1 MSTDLSE
8 IHIQGAKFKNN
19 RLTNSLNLS
28 KKLKRFIK
36 TPEMFIEYDTDIHA
50 DESILNIP
58 LTATV
63 LPLAW
68 LTGSDIFLNTLDRD
82 FKESMDTLQSVFK
95 SMFPLPPFS
104 TEIHSEELVVNKIN
118 PIDPERRTGLL
129 FSGGVDST
137 YSMITHQSE
146 NPRLIMHWGVEGPP
160 YPVYRNYWEMVNRTY
175 KDFANKNELAFNL
188 TKTNV
193 LEILDPRKIE
203 HRFHKELYYGSL
215 WVRLQH
221 SLVLL
226 SLVAPLSMNR
236 FDRLLIAASNWRGSR
251 ATVDPDRP
259 HSQRPETDERIGWAG
274 LSVKHDGYIPRNKK
288 IKVIGEHINSN
299 KLTLRACLARPG
311 DQTTPEKMNC
321 NNCSKCH
328 RTIMQL
334 VQFQHDP
341 EELGF
346 SVDDSTFNKIREY
359 YSRHGLDSFGINSQT
374 LLPENFE
381 HNFYGSRCFFE
392 WLKNFKLTD
401 KDLAPDIWVYRGI
414 YDSLPYPLA
423 KIVNVIY
430 KKFDINIHFGNPI
443 LPQEK
448 VNILKALAEKK
459 GRMPRI

>member
-1 MSTDLSE
+1 MYRDYWKMVRSTYESM
-8 IHIQGAKFKNN
+8 AKKHGIVFH
-19 RLTNSLNLS
+19 L
-28 KKLKRFIK
+28 IK
-36 TPEMFIEYDTDIHA
+36 TNALEV
-50 DESILNIP
+50 LN
-58 LTATV
+58 
-63 LPLAW
+63 
-68 LTGSDIFLNTLDRD
+68 
-82 FKESMDTLQSVFK
+82 E
-95 SMFPLPPFS
+95 
-104 TEIHSEELVVNKIN
+104 
-118 PIDPERRTGLL
+118 
-129 FSGGVDST
+129 
-137 YSMITHQSE
+137 
-146 NPRLIMHWGVEGPP
+146 
-160 YPVYRNYWEMVNRTY
+160 
-175 KDFANKNELAFNL
+175 
-188 TKTNV
+188 
-193 LEILDPRKIE
+193 RKIE
-203 HRFHKELYYGSL
+203 HRYSEELFHGSL

-226 SLVAPLSMNR
+226 SLAAPLSVNR
-236 FDRLLIAASNWRGSR
+236 FDNLLIAASLWPR
-251 ATVDPDRP
+251 ARYTLDPNRP
-259 HSQRPETDERIGWAG
+259 HAARPEADEKISWAN
-274 LSVKHDGYIPRNKK
+274 LRFRHDGYIPRNKK
-288 IKVIGEHINSN
+288 IKVIGEHIKSN
-299 KLTLRACLARPG
+299 ELTLRACLARPG
-311 DQTTPEKMNC
+311 DQTTSEKMNC

-359 YSRHGLDSFGINSQT
+359 YSRHGLDSFGINSQA